1 MTAASQV
8 VQIIISVAIGAWLGW
23 ALDAKLG
30 WSNVLQL
37 LLPGLGFIA
46 SLTLVYR
53 AFCELKNN
61 MTNHRLILRDALL
74 VLPVLVAVGFW
85 VDGAWLA
92 SGVLASGIVTVVNL
106 WVIMMLTYRLTAALE
121 TQNGQLP
128 LIGVLGLVKVPV
140 VMAVYTLIAQTFG
153 LMAAFL
159 GILVLMAPVCIRG
172 IQYLAQTTIP
182 SDEMEVGDLDGTRGW
197 LFMVSSYS
205 RRCG

>member
-1 MTAASQV
+1 
-8 VQIIISVAIGAWLGW
+8 
-23 ALDAKLG
+23 
-30 WSNVLQL
+30 
-37 LLPGLGFIA
+37 
-46 SLTLVYR
+46 
-53 AFCELKNN
+53 

-172 IQYLAQTTIP
+172 IQFLAQTTIP
-182 SDEMEVGDLDGTRGW
+182 SDEMEVGR
-197 LFMVSSYS
+197 S
-205 RRCG
+205 

>member
-1 MTAASQV
+1 
-8 VQIIISVAIGAWLGW
+8 
-23 ALDAKLG
+23 
-30 WSNVLQL
+30 
-37 LLPGLGFIA
+37 
-46 SLTLVYR
+46 
-53 AFCELKNN
+53 

-85 VDGAWLA
+85 ADGAWLA

-172 IQYLAQTTIP
+172 IQFLAQTTIP
-182 SDEMEVGDLDGTRGW
+182 SDEMEVGR
-197 LFMVSSYS
+197 S
-205 RRCG
+205 